1 MADKIVTQDAAHS
14 DELLTAVESTLKAHN
29 LRLAVGQDIAQVID
43 ALTAKGVKLTATN
56 GYLNATQSTAGVEH
70 ASHVNE
76 VIEGFA
82 KVEPARFFPRDVAG
96 ISSRDQLDREGKIE
110 YLRTHTL
117 AEWEKLPQTAPREV
131 TVVLDKS
138 RLTRAQYLSLDRTTR
153 AQLSGQWGPEAIGRV
168 MARTK

>member
-14 DELLTAVESTLKAHN
+14 DALLSAVESTLKHHN
-29 LRLAVGQDIAQVID
+29 LRLKPGQDLAQVVD
-43 ALTAKGVKLTATN
+43 ALSAKGVKLTAEN
-56 GYLNATQSTAGVEH
+56 GYLSASQTTAGVEH
-70 ASHVNE
+70 ASHVNQ
-76 VIEGFA
+76 IFEGFA
-82 KVEPARFFPRDVAG
+82 KTEPDRFFPRDVAG
-96 ISSRDQLDREGKIE
+96 ISSRDQLDRAGKIE

-153 AQLSGQWGPEAIGRV
+153 AQLAGQWGPDAIGRV

>member
-1 MADKIVTQDAAHS
+1 MSNKIVTQQPTHS
-14 DELLTAVESTLKAHN
+14 DELLSAVESTLKAHN
-29 LRLAVGQDIAQVID
+29 LRLAVGQDIAQVVD

-56 GYLNATQSTAGVEH
+56 GYLNATQSTAGIEH

-82 KVEPARFFPRDVAG
+82 KIEPNRFFPRDVAG
-96 ISSRDQLDREGKIE
+96 VSSRDQLDRTGKLKFI
-110 YLRTHTL
+110 
-117 AEWEKLPQTAPREV
+117 AEQGLPAWEALPQTAPREV

-138 RLTRAQYLSLDRTTR
+138 RLTRAQYLSLDRMTR
-153 AQLSGQWGPEAIGRV
+153 AQLAGSWGADAIGKV